1 MDSLPEL
8 TARQRQ
14 VFEFIES
21 KIQEWGYPPTIRE
34 IGEHLGI

>member
-21 KIQEWGYPPTIRE
+21 KIQEWGYPPFFESWQRFI
-34 IGEHLGI
+34 I